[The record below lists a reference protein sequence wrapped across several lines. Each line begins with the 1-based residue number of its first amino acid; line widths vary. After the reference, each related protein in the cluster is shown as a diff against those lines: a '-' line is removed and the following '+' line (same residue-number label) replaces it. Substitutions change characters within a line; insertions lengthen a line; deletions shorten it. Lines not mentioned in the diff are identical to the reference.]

1 MMDVAKALR
10 EGPYHLRNAEDSKTR
25 KIPSPDSMY
34 FWENQVA
41 AIDTYLADTE
51 MLEPESAEL
60 KETRVKLAGLK
71 KDIERKIIEFEATTA
86 GEPVPDDPP
95 AEEMVA
101 ILKEAGAEVLEVARE
116 ASKRTPKDV
125 KGLREWEEPLEMVN
139 AFLADSEP
147 FSAGDPELKKMRD
160 AIRLERMKMVELSD
174 RIFRAWRE
182 ADLAGGADG

>member
-10 EGPYHLRNAEDSKTR
+10 EGPYHLRNAEDSKNR
-25 KIPSPDSMY
+25 KIPNADMLY

-51 MLEPESAEL
+51 LLAPESGEL
-60 KETRVKLAGLK
+60 KEMRGTLAGLK
-71 KDIERKIIEFEATTA
+71 KDIERKIIEFEATAA
-86 GEPVPDDPP
+86 GEQVPEDPP

-116 ASKRTPKDV
+116 ASKATPKDV
-125 KGLREWEEPLEMVN
+125 KGLRDWEEPLEMVN

-147 FSAGDPELKKMRD
+147 FSAGDGELKKLRD
-160 AIRLERMKMVELSD
+160 AIRTERMKMVETSD

-182 ADLAGGADG
+182 ADMAGGADD

>member
-10 EGPYHLRNAEDSKTR
+10 EGPYHLRNAEDSKNR
-25 KIPSPDSMY
+25 KIPNADSLY

-41 AIDTYLADTE
+41 AIDTYLTDTE
-51 MLEPESAEL
+51 LMEAENGEL
-60 KETRVKLAGLK
+60 KDTRAKLAALK
-71 KDIERKIIEFEATTA
+71 KEIERKIIEFEATAA

-95 AEEMVA
+95 AEEMLA
-101 ILKEAGAEVLEVARE
+101 ILKEAGGDVLEVARE

-125 KGLREWEEPLEMVN
+125 KGLREWEEPMEMLN

-147 FSAGDPELKKMRD
+147 FNALDPEFAKLRD

-182 ADLAGGADG
+182 ADVAGGADD